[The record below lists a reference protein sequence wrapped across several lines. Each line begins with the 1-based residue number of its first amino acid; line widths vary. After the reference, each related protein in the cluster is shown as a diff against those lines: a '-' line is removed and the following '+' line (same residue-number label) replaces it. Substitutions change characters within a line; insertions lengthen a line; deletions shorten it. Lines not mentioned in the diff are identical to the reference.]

1 MLKPTQCV
9 HFGAVH
15 DTVTHG
21 ANSPI
26 FTSTAT
32 GYLDSGGIVYP
43 RYFNTPNQRAVVEKM
58 AVLEHGE
65 DGVIF
70 GSGMAAISTTLF
82 ALLKSGDHAVFQRDL
97 YGGTFRLVH
106 TDLERFGIGFT
117 LVDGAIAGDIER
129 AVKPTTRMIYI
140 ETPSNPLLRIVDIR
154 AVAALARSKG
164 ILTVIDN
171 TFASPINQN
180 PIDLGMDIVIHS
192 GTKYLGGH
200 SDLCCGALVSSKEL
214 TARVRAAA
222 THFGGTL
229 DPHTCYLL
237 ERSLKTLALRVSKQN
252 ENAME
257 VARYLAGHPKVK
269 AVYYP
274 GLENDPGH
282 AVARG
287 QMSGFGGM
295 VAFEIR
301 GNGAASEKFQR
312 SLRLIKPAVSL
323 GGIESII
330 CSPARTSHA
339 KLSERD
345 RASIGIRDELLRL
358 SVGIEAHQ
366 DLMADLEQAFGSV

>member
-9 HFGAVH
+9 HIGAVH

-32 GYLDSGGIVYP
+32 GYLDGGGIVYP

-58 AVLEHGE
+58 AALEHGE

-82 ALLKSGDHAVFQRDL
+82 ALLKSGDHAVFQSDL

-106 TDLERFGIGFT
+106 TDLERFGIDFT
-117 LVDGAIAGDIER
+117 LVDGTIAGDIER
-129 AVKPTTRMIYI
+129 AVKPNTRMIYI

-154 AVAALARSKG
+154 EVAALARSKG

-180 PIDLGMDIVIHS
+180 PIDLGIDIVIHS

-200 SDLCCGALVSSKEL
+200 SDLCCGTLVSSKEL
-214 TARVRAAA
+214 TARVRASA

-257 VARYLAGHPKVK
+257 VARYLAGHPTVK

-282 AVARG
+282 AVARR

-301 GNGAASEKFQR
+301 GDRAASERFQR
-312 SLRLIKPAVSL
+312 GLSLIKPAVSL
-323 GGIESII
+323 GGVESMI
-330 CSPARTSHA
+330 CSPARTSHSR
-339 KLSERD
+339 LSERD

-358 SVGIEAHQ
+358 SVGIEAPQ
-366 DLMADLEQAFGSV
+366 DLMADMEQAFGSV